1 MKLKLIFLLSLIAA
15 SFACS
20 RPEDKLVGVWEF
32 DNYKIDES
40 GIGFLLNML
49 PDDWKNTIDTYL
61 TDAKG
66 LTNSK
71 LTFESDLTYKESF
84 SGAIEQFAT
93 ISGTFS
99 TTPDLKQINL
109 KNKEGEQVMEILEF
123 TDTYFVYKKDFSK
136 FAIPVT
142 LHITYKRVK

>member
-1 MKLKLIFLLSLIAA
+1 MKWNIFFLVTLISI
-15 SFACS
+15 SFGCS
-20 RPEDKLVGVWEF
+20 RPEDKLVGSWEF

-40 GIGFLLNML
+40 GVGFLLNML
-49 PDDWKNTIDTYL
+49 PSDWKNTVDTYL
-61 TDAKG
+61 TEAKG

-84 SGAIEQFAT
+84 SGAIEQFAS
-93 ISGTFS
+93 INGTYS
-99 TTPDLKQINL
+99 VTPDITRINL
-109 KNKEGEQVMEILEF
+109 KNREGEQIMEILEF

-142 LHITYKRVK
+142 LLITYKRLK